1 MNSRYILLLISCF
14 LVLSCSTY
22 TILVENFKEQLVGVD
37 SKSLTK
43 KSVSIV
49 SPLFVKKY
57 YTNNLKSITV
67 WDKKYKQIKLQ
78 NQPSIEMRVTTI
90 DNKRYYM
97 YFDSVYLE
105 NDTLYGNKARLIG
118 LKYTEIPFDKII
130 KIEIQDGRKKYSS
143 VN

>member
-14 LVLSCSTY
+14 LALSCSTY
-22 TILVENFKEQLVGVD
+22 TIPVENFKEQLVGVD

>member
-22 TILVENFKEQLVGVD
+22 TIPVENFKEQLVGVD

>member
-22 TILVENFKEQLVGVD
+22 TIPVENFKEQLVGVD

-105 NDTLYGNKARLIG
+105 NDILYGNKARLIG

>member
-1 MNSRYILLLISCF
+1 MKSRFILLLISCF
-14 LVLSCSTY
+14 LVFSCSTY
-22 TILVENFKEQLVGVD
+22 TIPVESFKEQLVGVD
-37 SKSLTK
+37 SNSLTK
-43 KSVSIV
+43 KSVGIV

-57 YTNNLKSITV
+57 YTNNLKSIIV

-90 DNKRYYM
+90 NNKRYYM

-118 LKYTEIPFDKII
+118 LKYTEIPFNKII